1 MLLYSRDVK
10 FTFGYII
17 TIDAHAHAGLVAL
30 AFYHARVRFVV
41 KAVLVLIKRPPL
53 PETLH
58 LLMTN
63 LCGL

>member
-10 FTFGYII
+10 FTFGSII
-17 TIDAHAHAGLVAL
+17 TIDAHAGLVAL

-41 KAVLVLIKRPPL
+41 KAALIKRAPL

-58 LLMTN
+58 
-63 LCGL
+63 